1 MSKQLTLYVECDKH
15 SMLNVINTLRSPNRG
30 ECLEMPQYSKW
41 DHPFKESLDSAILA
55 CTPKITYV
63 NGMPLRVN

>member
-15 SMLNVINTLRSPNRG
+15 SKKPKQG
-30 ECLEMPQYSKW
+30 EWVEMPQYSKW
-41 DHPFKESLDSAILA
+41 DHPFKESLDSAILT

>member
-1 MSKQLTLYVECDKH
+1 
-15 SMLNVINTLRSPNRG
+15 MLNVINTLRSPNRG